1 VNHTPSILTR
11 SGILFDL
18 SDPKPEL
25 VRLED
30 ITYALSHIN
39 RFTGHT
45 RTRWTVAQ
53 HSLLAYH
60 LASRWKSDSLPYV
73 SDLRILCLMH
83 DAAEAYVG
91 DISSPLKSLVPQFRE
106 IEKRI
111 QRTISDKFDL
121 PQPDDHLTDLVKTI
135 DSICYVAER
144 KVLMP
149 EFDFAKHGHSDH
161 ELYQHIEFW
170 CPLSIETACA
180 FIKSNFFV
188 NASGKGKYAS
198 SGQLAKEFERA
209 ILHELEAR

>member
-18 SDPKPEL
+18 ADPKPEL

-60 LASRWKSDSLPYV
+60 LASRFRGV
-73 SDLRILCLMH
+73 RLRILCLLH

-91 DISSPLKSLVPQFRE
+91 DVSSPMKALVPGFRDV
-106 IEKRI
+106 EKRI
-111 QRTISDKFDL
+111 QDAIFEKFKI
-121 PQPDDHLTDLVKTI
+121 PQPDRELLDTVKAI
-135 DSICYVAER
+135 DSICYIAER
-144 KVLMP
+144 RVLMP
-149 EFDFAKHGHSDH
+149 QIDYMKLYEYEDEKYRDI
-161 ELYQHIEFW
+161 ELW

-198 SGQLAKEFERA
+198 SGQLAKEFERT